1 MTHMEQLL
9 EGFASSRGHIYFGRR
24 MRVADVLL
32 LEEEEEEE
40 GGGDEKESG
49 VDAEFEMSGLRRQVE
64 VGSCGFERSSPGRAI
79 SRWFRRLKEKKGVV
93 GRTRE
98 KEEREHGD
106 GLGSLSVSRIRKKV
120 EDGSS
125 ATVHGKDESGQYR
138 KEDTFNLGVAGSLL
152 DLIAANKNELS
163 KMEDLRKEMELF
175 LQNVKEK
182 VQRKVSSREPFEL
195 TESVASCL
203 TDMKEVFSC
212 GSHLSEQSHRR
223 PSLLLEQ
230 RRQMQ
235 LNQSSGYESR
245 QEPVEGIEELEAE
258 LEAEL
263 ERLQLQ
269 LDAGTSSKQS
279 YQEMIKVAPKES
291 ASASGCSTSFGE
303 VMDPEDKVTEFQG
316 GVPPI
321 ELERRLHELL
331 ETRLQE
337 RIKELEV
344 SLGRMEQKLSEKER
358 EISWW
363 KDTARLLSQRVSEP
377 SHGGLTQ

>member
-1 MTHMEQLL
+1 MTHMEQVL
-9 EGFASSRGHIYFGRR
+9 EGFAFSRGHIYCGRR

-32 LEEEEEEE
+32 LEEEEEE
-40 GGGDEKESG
+40 DEKEGG
-49 VDAEFEMSGLRRQVE
+49 VDAEFEMSSLRRQVE

-93 GRTRE
+93 GRIRE
-98 KEEREHGD
+98 KEGREHGD
-106 GLGSLSVSRIRKKV
+106 GLGSLSVSRIRTKV

-125 ATVHGKDESGQYR
+125 DTGNGKDESGQYR

-182 VQRKVSSREPFEL
+182 VQRKVSSHEPFEL

-203 TDMKEVFSC
+203 TDIKEVFSC

-258 LEAEL
+258 LEVEL

-269 LDAGTSSKQS
+269 LDAGTSSEQS
-279 YQEMIKVAPKES
+279 YQEMIKVAPKAS
-291 ASASGCSTSFGE
+291 SSASGCSTSFGE
-303 VMDPEDKVTEFQG
+303 VMDPGDEVTEFQG

-377 SHGGLTQ
+377 SHGGLTTDGL